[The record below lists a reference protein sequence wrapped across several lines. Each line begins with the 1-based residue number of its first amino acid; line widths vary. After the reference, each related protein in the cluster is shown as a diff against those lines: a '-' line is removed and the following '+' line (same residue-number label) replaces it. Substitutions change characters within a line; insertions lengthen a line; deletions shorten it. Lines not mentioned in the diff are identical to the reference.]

1 MLEMQR
7 ATNAAIKQVNETV
20 KSNFALT
27 SKLNQ
32 AMKKRFSKHTIIRL
46 LSFRESSIK

>member
-1 MLEMQR
+1 MLEMRR
-7 ATNAAIKQVNETV
+7 ATDDAIEQVDETV

-46 LSFRESSIK
+46 ELRKSSIK